1 MLKWCGTCPK
11 WGDHDTEMHQAM
23 IAAACSHKETK
34 QAQKE
39 PKATPMNGGAGGS
52 AFAGLVNH
60 F

>member
-1 MLKWCGTCPK
+1 
-11 WGDHDTEMHQAM
+11 MHWAM
-23 IAAACSHKETK
+23 IATACSQEETK

-39 PKATPMNGGAGGS
+39 PKTTPMNGGASGS